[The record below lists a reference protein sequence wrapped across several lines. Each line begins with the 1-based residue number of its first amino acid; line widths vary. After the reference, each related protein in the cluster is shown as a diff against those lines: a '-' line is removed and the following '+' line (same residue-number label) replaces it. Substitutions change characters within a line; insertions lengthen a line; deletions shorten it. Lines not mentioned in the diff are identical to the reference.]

1 MFTYF
6 KMPSAYKVSKLMT
19 HAVIIGLLIVVV
31 VMLYR
36 QGKSSASYFEAAPL
50 QTAPTGKASSGPQ
63 SIFDLKPSLDC
74 TPGPSESA
82 SYYTNGLTP
91 GGLCGDS
98 EFVRNQLR
106 EFDIE
111 GGIGGSLLDK

>member
-6 KMPSAYKVSKLMT
+6 KMPSPYKIAKLST

-36 QGKSSASYFEAAPL
+36 QSKMTSSFEAAPL
-50 QTAPTGKASSGPQ
+50 VTTPTAKASRGPQ
-63 SIFDLKPSLDC
+63 SIFDIRPNLEC
-74 TPGPSESA
+74 TPGPSENA

-91 GGLCGDS
+91 GGLCGDGD
-98 EFVRNQLR
+98 FVKNQLR
-106 EFDIE
+106 EFNIE
-111 GGIGGSLLDK
+111 NGIGGSLLEK